1 MNGELQNGA
10 RVNEAWM
17 IGAERKRFDVI
28 TGNSAVLIEA
38 RSTVGPITFGTT
50 NVKGSLEVNMHD
62 GEIDLGGGGPIAS
75 LEIDLNTLSSGNAL
89 YDAELL
95 QRIDARRYPKTLVEL
110 GTVERVGRSE
120 RFRVEGDLTFHGVTR
135 RTSGSVGAEIDHDGL
150 LRVVGEHVFDIRD
163 FDVVAPNV
171 LMLRIYP
178 DVRIELQLEARPAI

>member
-1 MNGELQNGA
+1 MNDEPP
-10 RVNEAWM
+10 NEE
-17 IGAERKRFDVI
+17 GVVGTERRRFDVI
-28 TGNSAVLIEA
+28 SGHSAVLIEA

-50 NVKGSLEVNMHD
+50 SVEGSVEVSMHD
-62 GEIDLGGGGPIAS
+62 GGIYLGGTGPAAR
-75 LEIDLNTLSSGNAL
+75 LQVDLNTLSSGNAL

-95 QRIDARRYPKTLVEL
+95 QRIDVRRYPKTSVEL
-110 GTVERVGRSE
+110 SGIERLGRSE

-135 RTSGSVGAEIDHDGL
+135 RTSGSVGAQIDQDGL
-150 LRVVGEHVFDIRD
+150 MRVVGEHVFDIRD